1 MKLLAGLLCA
11 MAVVA
16 AAQRLERSTLSTY
29 GDRAFRPDPGTLCIV
44 TEQGDTLVFADQS
57 DPEFM
62 EDYAVFELSSFL
74 PEQNCWVITKTLC
87 EWAVTLLVNGS
98 SGCTVEA
105 VSHPE
110 PSPDGTRLLCTQ
122 DETTMG
128 ILQSGLQ
135 VWRVDPDSLV
145 LEFQYRDEPWWPVDV
160 EWAGDSLINFEMLTF
175 AALQNEFSSYPWSL
189 RLSADG
195 VWTPHD
201 ETCW

>member
-1 MKLLAGLLCA
+1 MKLLTGLLCM
-11 MAVVA
+11 MATVA
-16 AAQRLERSTLSTY
+16 AAQGSEDSILSMY
-29 GDRAFRPDPGTLCIV
+29 GDRAFRPDSGTLCIV
-44 TEQGDTLVFADQS
+44 TDRGDTLVFVDQI
-57 DPEFM
+57 DTDYL
-62 EDYAVFELSSFL
+62 EDYAVYELSSFL

-122 DETTMG
+122 DETTVG

-160 EWAGDSLINFEMLTF
+160 EWTGDSLIVFEMLTF
-175 AALQNEFSSYPWSL
+175 AALQYEFSSYPWSL

-195 VWTPHD
+195 VWTPYD
-201 ETCW
+201 ESDW